1 MSQLLRT
8 ARTVLIAVFVL
19 SWVAP
24 AAANEL
30 YAGIVMDARTGE
42 VLYAD
47 QADARRFPASLT
59 KMMTLYMVFEALER
73 GEISWQTRLT
83 ASRNAASQ
91 PPTRLGLRAGD
102 TITVEQAVQALIV
115 QSANDVATVVA
126 ERLGG
131 SEERFAA
138 NMTQRAR
145 ELGLRD
151 TRFANASGLPDRRH
165 RTTARDMALLSQAL
179 WHDYAAHYH
188 LFQTPSFSWGGSNG
202 RNHNRLIGA
211 VEGVDGI
218 KTGYTRAS
226 GFNLATMAERD
237 GRRIIVVVLGGRTA
251 ASRNAHVADLVERT
265 YVQLARRGDSTATHV
280 SAPVG
285 PGGVRVLETAAPLN
299 TLEPLGEGDQG
310 QRR

>member
-1 MSQLLRT
+1 MSPLLRA
-8 ARTVLIAVFVL
+8 ARTVVIAVFALGWAV
-19 SWVAP
+19 P

-30 YAGIVMDARTGE
+30 YAGIVMDARTNE

-47 QADARRFPASLT
+47 QADERRFPASLT

-73 GEISWQTRLT
+73 GDVTWQTRLT
-83 ASRNAASQ
+83 ASRNAARQ
-91 PPTRLGLRAGD
+91 PPTRLGLRPGD

-138 NMTQRAR
+138 SMTRRAR

-179 WHDYAAHYH
+179 WNDYAGHYH
-188 LFQTPSFSWGGSNG
+188 LFQTQSFSWGNSHG

-251 ASRNAHVADLVERT
+251 ATRNAHVADLVERT
-265 YVQLARRGDSTATHV
+265 YSQLARRGDNTATHV
-280 SAPVG
+280 SAPIG
-285 PGGVRVLETAAPLN
+285 PGGGRVVDTAAPLN
-299 TLEPLGEGDQG
+299 TLEPVGEGDQSP
-310 QRR
+310 QR